1 MPTKQLT
8 KRDFVQLE
16 HRELKC
22 TFVTAKVWVCVYAM
36 SLYQETVFFHKVLA
50 VTVLF
55 LGHRKWPQVL
65 YGGTASRSHASWNW
79 RVVFPRRDDAL
90 GQKKSP
96 TQIIAS
102 NKRNNGEMYK
112 SLRRMQHQ
120 ISSVDPAEETY
131 SSEERRCYCYLRL
144 CVGTWHH
151 KEYGKKGKTVSE
163 RTPCL
168 DSPLCF
174 PFRLYQEGCSL
185 TLCQICTPAGGEK
198 EAERGLCM
206 RHLLHQVLMLLQA
219 REGNPGNSLSQS
231 ISCSC
236 FPSRC
241 PSPAVQGHIS
251 RPGRGGVGHPPSP
264 RHASALAPRWQRGCG
279 SSGRGGK
286 AGGQMLGGQQW
297 GQGTPSA
304 RAVLVGQAPTTE
316 TGNYSC
322 TAGGWVYLADERKC
336 SLQTP
341 VNLQQA
347 LSPIQK
353 VA

>member
-168 DSPLCF
+168 DIPLCF

-231 ISCSC
+231 ISCSFSFQMSFTSRSGTHLPPRQRRC
-236 FPSRC
+236 GAPSL
-241 PSPAVQGHIS
+241 PSTRLSLSPTLTERLRLIREGRES
-251 RPGRGGVGHPPSP
+251 WRPDAGGPTVGTGHP
-264 RHASALAPRWQRGCG
+264 LC
-279 SSGRGGK
+279 
-286 AGGQMLGGQQW
+286 
-297 GQGTPSA
+297 
-304 RAVLVGQAPTTE
+304 
-316 TGNYSC
+316 
-322 TAGGWVYLADERKC
+322 
-336 SLQTP
+336 
-341 VNLQQA
+341 
-347 LSPIQK
+347 
-353 VA
+353 

>member
-151 KEYGKKGKTVSE
+151 KEYGKKSSE
-163 RTPCL
+163 RAPCL

-198 EAERGLCM
+198 EAEGDFVWDTFFIRCWC
-206 RHLLHQVLMLLQA
+206 RFKHEKEIQETPYPKASAA
-219 REGNPGNSLSQS
+219 R
-231 ISCSC
+231 